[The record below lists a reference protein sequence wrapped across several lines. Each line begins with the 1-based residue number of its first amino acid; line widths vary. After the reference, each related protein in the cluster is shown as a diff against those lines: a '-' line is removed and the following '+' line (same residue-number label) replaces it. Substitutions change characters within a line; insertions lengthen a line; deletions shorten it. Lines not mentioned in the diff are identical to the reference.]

1 MSIENRN
8 LTVPTQSSQ
17 WPDAVPAGIHPMQ
30 QAALR
35 LGEARDGRSRMKAK
49 ELVGLL
55 LSYGARAWRSSQ
67 PVSYSQVRTYAPN
80 GTIAVR
86 MRFR

>member
-1 MSIENRN
+1 MSIENHH
-8 LTVPTQSSQ
+8 LTVPNRAGQ
-17 WPDAVPAGIHPMQ
+17 WDDSLPVGSHPMQ

-35 LGEARDGRSRMKAK
+35 IGEVRDGRSRLKAK

-67 PVSYSQVRTYAPN
+67 PVSYTRVRTVSPT
-80 GTIAVR
+80 GVIAVR